1 MPVYNIAVN
10 LNFFHLKKPPF
21 IIEMAEN
28 GILDYQGMNQAI
40 YRGATSNIIVDTQ
53 SMSIEIGAGN
63 SSHTSNLHIECDH
76 AANVASIQLNSN
88 VVTEFS
94 RSKKLIKYPRVA
106 MSQNDES
113 STSGYVVSASSNNGG
128 LDPGYK
134 LFNNNTG
141 DYWHTD
147 YPLYSSTPPYIYTG
161 GEAISTY
168 EGEWVTIDLNENI
181 KLDNVSLYN
190 RNGYTN
196 QATSQF
202 VILGGSDNLNW
213 NLLSNVTSTSWIS
226 LLPNNIIVNSEQY
239 YRYYAFVFTHA
250 NSSINISLGQ
260 IELFGTPEYDPE
272 AHGTDVTVKS
282 YPNVPN
288 TDWLEVY
295 YDAKGLENAA
305 LSTASGAIPG
315 LGGTTNNGTA
325 YGNPQISDGAFVLDG
340 TGDYISTSVNA
351 TLTYHTASMWIMFDN
366 PSTWE
371 VVYYLG
377 PASGLSGGNNFA
389 IYVHADNYFRLETS
403 GAYFDVNYQF
413 VPGKWVHMTVV
424 FRGTGLEDC
433 EVYIDNVKLSPR
445 RVSLNPTAD
454 LTITGTNNLNIG
466 GRYLTANGLEYQLEG
481 KIANF
486 RLFNRILTT
495 DEIYQLYAYQ
505 KEYFGYGDL
514 SMTLKAGRLGIGTSE
529 PRAMLDVRGNIQ
541 FSLIISHRSINSD
554 THSTAGRADVSN
566 FDGST
571 NVDTSYIPFDT
582 ILYENPPG
590 IHNTKVFSCPVKG
603 LYECHADLLTNNG
616 SNYDGD
622 HEWVVNGASLSIQR
636 RGWATTGNGSH
647 YVQATS
653 HHYIELN
660 AGDTIGIV
668 NRSPQVWYGSA
679 GNAHSHMSIRLI
691 TPT

>member
-305 LSTASGAIPG
+305 LSTASGAISG

>member
-1 MPVYNIAVN
+1 VAMTANSSGGYVASAHSEYPDGTNYHAFRVFNNRGVN
-10 LNFFHLKKPPF
+10 VPYVAGVGWESANTDTFGDDGLWGGSNASGAPTSSSANTTMTL
-21 IIEMAEN
+21 EN
-28 GILDYQGMNQAI
+28 GNTI
-40 YRGATSNIIVDTQ
+40 YGEWLQ
-53 SMSIEIGAGN
+53 
-63 SSHTSNLHIECDH
+63 
-76 AANVASIQLNSN
+76 IQLPTKIRLEYVN
-88 VVTEFS
+88 F
-94 RSKKLIKYPRVA
+94 LILSGSAHAMAHRAPRA
-106 MSQNDES
+106 
-113 STSGYVVSASSNNGG
+113 GYVLGSNNGTNWTTLKNWSG
-128 LDPGYK
+128 IVYDTWTAYYDKFYK
-134 LFNNNTG
+134 F
-141 DYWHTD
+141 D
-147 YPLYSSTPPYIYTG
+147 
-161 GEAISTY
+161 
-168 EGEWVTIDLNENI
+168 IDKEV
-181 KLDNVSLYN
+181 DNYQYFRFVWTETASGSGNSL
-190 RNGYTN
+190 
-196 QATSQF
+196 S
-202 VILGGSDNLNW
+202 
-213 NLLSNVTSTSWIS
+213 
-226 LLPNNIIVNSEQY
+226 
-239 YRYYAFVFTHA
+239 RYA
-250 NSSINISLGQ
+250 SCQ
-260 IELFGTPEYDPE
+260 ELEFWGVPEYDPE
-272 AHGTDVTVKS
+272 AHGTDVTIKS
-282 YPNVPN
+282 VANVPN

-305 LSTASGAIPG
+305 LSTASGAISG

-325 YGNPQISDGAFVLDG
+325 YGNPQISGGAFVLDG

-371 VVYYLG
+371 AVYYLG
-377 PASGLSGGNNFA
+377 PASGLSLGNNFA
-389 IYVHADNYFRLETS
+389 IYVHADNYFSLETS
-403 GAYFDVNYQF
+403 GAKFGVNYTFQ
-413 VPGKWVHMTVV
+413 PGKWVHMTVV
-424 FRGTGLEDC
+424 FKGTGLEDC

-445 RVSLNPTAD
+445 GGSASLNPTAD

-554 THSTAGRADVSN
+554 THSSAGRASVSN
-566 FDGST
+566 FDGT
-571 NVDTSYIPFDT
+571 NPDASYIPFDT

-616 SNYDGD
+616 PDYDGD
-622 HEWVVNGASLSIQR
+622 HEWIVNDVSLSIQR
-636 RGWATTGNGSH
+636 RGWSTTANGSR

-668 NRSPQVWYGSA
+668 NRSNQVWYGSA

>member
-1 MPVYNIAVN
+1 V
-10 LNFFHLKKPPF
+10 
-21 IIEMAEN
+21 
-28 GILDYQGMNQAI
+28 G
-40 YRGATSNIIVDTQ
+40 
-53 SMSIEIGAGN
+53 
-63 SSHTSNLHIECDH
+63 
-76 AANVASIQLNSN
+76 
-88 VVTEFS
+88 
-94 RSKKLIKYPRVA
+94 PR
-106 MSQNDES
+106 S
-113 STSGYVVSASSNNGG
+113 STGLNTFDSNNGEY
-128 LDPGYK
+128 L
-134 LFNNNTG
+134 
-141 DYWHTD
+141 
-147 YPLYSSTPPYIYTG
+147 
-161 GEAISTY
+161 
-168 EGEWVTIDLNENI
+168 NI
-181 KLDNVSLYN
+181 KLPEKIVLQRYEHTTRANRWWEGPYSGFLYGSNDGFTTYDKIHTFSAIDLRSEASYIHTVNATKAYNEYRFHVTQTQASVYVSICL
-190 RNGYTN
+190 
-196 QATSQF
+196 F
-202 VILGGSDNLNW
+202 D
-213 NLLSNVTSTSWIS
+213 
-226 LLPNNIIVNSEQY
+226 
-239 YRYYAFVFTHA
+239 
-250 NSSINISLGQ
+250 
-260 IELFGTPEYDPE
+260 LFGTPEYDPE

-282 YPNVPN
+282 VANVPN

-295 YDAKGLENAA
+295 YDAEDLDDGA
-305 LSTASGAIPG
+305 LSTASGAISG

-371 VVYYLG
+371 AVYFVG
-377 PASGLSGGNNFA
+377 PSSVSGADNFA
-389 IYVHADNYFRLETS
+389 IYVHADNYFRLES
-403 GAYFDVNYQF
+403 GGGASTYFDVNYQF

-433 EVYIDNVKLSPR
+433 EVYIDNVKLSPAG
-445 RVSLNPTAD
+445 VSSNPTTD
-454 LTITGTNNLNIG
+454 HTITGTNNLNIG
-466 GRYLTANGLEYQLEG
+466 ARPGYDLEG

-571 NVDTSYIPFDT
+571 VDASYIPFDT

-636 RGWATTGNGSH
+636 RGWATTGNGSR

-668 NRSPQVWYGSA
+668 NRSNQVWYGSA